1 MLQERTTMRFKVIA
15 FFFLVIVLAG
25 GALAG
30 WLKWKD
36 ITRQRQIANTLT
48 LANGEIQQGNHERG
62 QVLLERVLK
71 DNPDLSDA
79 DSIWAKL
86 AESYAAT
93 NSAEKALACWKK
105 IVDAYPASIHYAKG
119 LSALA
124 DAALA
129 KEQTKEAEQIWDRI
143 LSNYKGSDYVD
154 DAKWGK
160 ALLKSQAGDA
170 AAARTELGA
179 ILEEHPDTNRRPEIE
194 DLLGKINLELLNS
207 SEVHEGDQIYPIQK
221 GDKLTTIGK
230 KFNVSP
236 DLIGRV
242 NHIRDERML
251 TLNRRIKI
259 PKTNFSILVD
269 KSNNTMVLLNDGKFF
284 KRYRVRTG
292 TDDWRTPNGAF
303 RIQTKVKDP
312 NWTDPKT
319 GQHYAANDPGN
330 ELGTRW
336 MAFDVNAQLGIHGTI
351 HPETIGQYASNG
363 CVGLLKEDAE
373 EVFDLVPIG
382 TEVKITG
389 KMQKRATK

>member
-62 QVLLERVLK
+62 QILLERVLK

-160 ALLKSQAGDA
+160 ALLKSEAGDT

-221 GDKLTTIGK
+221 GDKLATIGK

-292 TDDWRTPNGAF
+292 TDDWRTPTGAF

-319 GQHYAANDPGN
+319 RQRYPANDPGN

-336 MAFDVNAQLGIHGTI
+336 MAFDANQQLGLHGTI

-382 TEVKITG
+382 TEVKIIG

>member
-62 QVLLERVLK
+62 QILLERVLK

-336 MAFDVNAQLGIHGTI
+336 MAFDANQQLGIHGTI

>member
-62 QVLLERVLK
+62 QILLERVLK
-71 DNPDLSDA
+71 DNPGLPDA

-93 NSAEKALACWKK
+93 NNAEKALACWKK
-105 IVDAYPASIHYAKG
+105 IVDAYPASIHYAKA

-160 ALLKSQAGDA
+160 ALLKSQAEDA
-170 AAARTELGA
+170 VAARTDLSA

-207 SEVHEGDQIYPIQK
+207 SEVHEGDEIYQLQK

-251 TLNRRIKI
+251 TVNRRIKI

-269 KSNNTMVLLNDGKFF
+269 KSSNTMVLLNDGKFF

-292 TDDWRTPNGAF
+292 SNDWLTPTGAF
-303 RIQTKVKDP
+303 RIRTKVKDP

-363 CVGLLKEDAE
+363 CVGLVKEDAE

>member
-1 MLQERTTMRFKVIA
+1 MRFKVIA

-336 MAFDVNAQLGIHGTI
+336 MAFDANQQLGIHGTI

>member
-160 ALLKSQAGDA
+160 ALLKSQAGDT

-336 MAFDVNAQLGIHGTI
+336 MAFDANQQLGIHGTI

>member
-1 MLQERTTMRFKVIA
+1 MRFKVIA

-62 QVLLERVLK
+62 QILLERVLK

-336 MAFDVNAQLGIHGTI
+336 MAFDANQQLGIHGTI